1 MAWIFLIIAGFG
13 EIGFVIFMKLS
24 EGFTRHKYT
33 LLSVV
38 SGMFSFYFLSKAL
51 LTIPI
56 GTGYSIWTGIG
67 AAGSVI
73 VGMLFFKESKNW
85 LRIVFISMIILSV
98 VGLKV
103 IS

>member
-1 MAWIFLIIAGFG
+1 MAWIYLIIAGFG

-33 LLSVV
+33 ALSVL
-38 SGMFSFYFLSKAL
+38 SGIFSFYFLSNAL
-51 LTIPI
+51 LSIPI

-67 AAGSVI
+67 AAGSVLL
-73 VGMLFFKESKNW
+73 GMVFFGESKNW
-85 LRIVFISMIILSV
+85 KRLVFIMMIILSV
-98 VGLKV
+98 VGLKF